1 MADTFPHLPLQR
13 ETPVNDK
20 RPGGAPRFKTPDD
33 PASHGVTLQEFLV
46 SATTEAD
53 TDEGGFDDR
62 RLFRFTV
69 EEGFSP
75 DELNKI
81 VSPDFRGEFE
91 VVSQEGKDIVV
102 AFISDAALESFEA
115 LLTTLAGGEVPA
127 NKQVF
132 FALKGIDGWQAGNRM
147 GWALKREGIPEE
159 ATFILDVELW
169 PLEDSSSKRRLM
181 WTSFEGW
188 LQEHNIAKLDS
199 VKQPGITLYRVRC
212 NADQSE
218 RLLHHRDIR
227 TIDLPPRFGI
237 SMEIRSTDRIL
248 VKSLNQ
254 LRMLLVLPY
263 WIVDLQQDIL
273 YLVLL
278 LVKLKVFYQVKIL
291 LMKMVMVP

>member
-1 MADTFPHLPLQR
+1 MADTFPHLLLQR
-13 ETPVNDK
+13 EVPINDK
-20 RPGGAPRFKTPDD
+20 RPGRMPPSKIPDD
-33 PASHGVTLQEFLV
+33 PISHGENLQEYLV
-46 SATTEAD
+46 SATINAD
-53 TDEGGFDDR
+53 ADEGGFDDR

-102 AFISDAALESFEA
+102 AFVSDAALESFEA
-115 LLTTLAGGEVPA
+115 LLTTLAGGEIPA

-132 FALKGIDGWQAGNRM
+132 FALKGIDGWRASNRM

-159 ATFILDVELW
+159 DSFILDVELW
-169 PLEDSSSKRRLM
+169 PLEDSPSERRSM

-188 LQEHNIAKLDS
+188 LEEHNIASLDS

-218 RLLHHRDIR
+218 ILLHHRDIR
-227 TIDLPPRFGI
+227 TVDLPPRHGI
-237 SMEIRSTDRIL
+237 SMEIRSTDIQDLGEIPQPAKNAPGVVIL
-248 VKSLNQ
+248 DSGLTTGHP
-254 LRMLLVLPY
+254 LLSPA
-263 WIVDLQQDIL
+263 IGEAESFFTR
-273 YLVLL
+273 
-278 LVKLKVFYQVKIL
+278 KRSC
-291 LMKMVMVP
+291 